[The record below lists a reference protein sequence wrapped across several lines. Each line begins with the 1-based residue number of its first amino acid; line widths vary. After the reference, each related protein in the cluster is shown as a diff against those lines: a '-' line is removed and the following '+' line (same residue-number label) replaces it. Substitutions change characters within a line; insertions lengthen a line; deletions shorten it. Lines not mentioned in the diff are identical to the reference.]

1 MTCLVVVVKGWAH
14 IILIVVIL
22 VVAILDAII
31 MGIYIAHSDEC
42 SINADEVYKAIE
54 ERKRMNQARLR
65 QLSYIDSEDI
75 GIDMTVDDKKAQDN
89 TLLDSEMPKDDKN
102 NEAGENFTQLA
113 NNVEMENADETV
125 NLNKDDND
133 AENPMLSKAE

>member
-1 MTCLVVVVKGWAH
+1 VTCLVVVVKGWAH

-75 GIDMTVDDKKAQDN
+75 GIDMTLDDKKAQDN

>member
-89 TLLDSEMPKDDKN
+89 TVLDSEMPKDDKN

>member
-14 IILIVVIL
+14 IILIEVIL

>member
-75 GIDMTVDDKKAQDN
+75 GIDMTLDDKKAQDN

>member
-1 MTCLVVVVKGWAH
+1 VTCLVVVVKGWAH

-89 TLLDSEMPKDDKN
+89 TVLDSEMPKDDKN

>member
-14 IILIVVIL
+14 IILIEVIL

-133 AENPMLSKAE
+133 AENPMFSKAE

>member
-1 MTCLVVVVKGWAH
+1 VTCLVVVVKGWAH